1 MEQRMRGIK
10 PEHLLTGKNLLH
22 RESKNIQIA
31 AAKVVTDY
39 EAASVQVFA
48 KIRNFFFLQRKESR
62 FGNIQPRIF
71 KNFRTIEVYDLI
83 GLAAC
88 ADSGNLFHHRKVE
101 VFRKWIVVVP
111 WGFGGFENP
120 PGIHVKLNSRE
131 YELRA
136 CLLRHIGNGL
146 RCRDDEESR
155 QRQQL
160 LHISRSIRFMTLLDR
175 MIALTLPVVPK
186 TIVRRVANRYIAGET
201 TDDALRVV
209 AGLNARG
216 FRATLDILGEHISTM
231 DQARRAIEGYVNVL
245 EEISRRKADSTISI
259 KLTQLGLK
267 LDRQACLE
275 MARRLVRR
283 ASELN
288 NFVRID
294 MEDSSC
300 TTDTLATYRE
310 LRHEF
315 SNVGVVVQAYLRRT
329 MDDVCALEDLRPNY
343 RLCKGVYVE
352 PSEISYHDM
361 RVINRNYVAVLE
373 KLLRNGS
380 YVGIATHDELMVW
393 EALRII
399 RDLKLPP
406 TAYEFQM
413 LLGVEEQLRD
423 IIRAAGHNVRVY
435 IPFGRDWYAYSV
447 RRLRENPRLAGYVF
461 KAMFK

>member
-1 MEQRMRGIK
+1 
-10 PEHLLTGKNLLH
+10 
-22 RESKNIQIA
+22 
-31 AAKVVTDY
+31 
-39 EAASVQVFA
+39 
-48 KIRNFFFLQRKESR
+48 
-62 FGNIQPRIF
+62 
-71 KNFRTIEVYDLI
+71 
-83 GLAAC
+83 
-88 ADSGNLFHHRKVE
+88 
-101 VFRKWIVVVP
+101 
-111 WGFGGFENP
+111 
-120 PGIHVKLNSRE
+120 
-131 YELRA
+131 
-136 CLLRHIGNGL
+136 
-146 RCRDDEESR
+146 
-155 QRQQL
+155 
-160 LHISRSIRFMTLLDR
+160 MTLLDR
-175 MIALTLPVVPK
+175 VIARTLPAVPK
-186 TIVRRVANRYIAGET
+186 SIVRRVANRYIAGET

-231 DQARRAIEGYVNVL
+231 DQAHRATEDYLSVL
-245 EEISRRKADSTISI
+245 EEIARSKVDSTISI

-267 LDRQACLE
+267 LDRQACLQ
-275 MARRLVRR
+275 MATRLVRR

-300 TTDTLATYRE
+300 TTDTLATYRQ
-310 LRHEF
+310 LRRDF
-315 SNVGVVVQAYLRRT
+315 SNVGVVVQAYLHRT
-329 MDDVCALEDLRPNY
+329 MDDVCALEDLWPNY

-352 PSEISYHDM
+352 PQEISYHDM
-361 RVINRNYVAVLE
+361 RVINRNYVALLE
-373 KLLRNGS
+373 RLLASGS

-399 RDLKLPP
+399 RELKLPT

>member
-1 MEQRMRGIK
+1 
-10 PEHLLTGKNLLH
+10 
-22 RESKNIQIA
+22 
-31 AAKVVTDY
+31 
-39 EAASVQVFA
+39 
-48 KIRNFFFLQRKESR
+48 
-62 FGNIQPRIF
+62 
-71 KNFRTIEVYDLI
+71 
-83 GLAAC
+83 
-88 ADSGNLFHHRKVE
+88 
-101 VFRKWIVVVP
+101 
-111 WGFGGFENP
+111 
-120 PGIHVKLNSRE
+120 
-131 YELRA
+131 
-136 CLLRHIGNGL
+136 
-146 RCRDDEESR
+146 
-155 QRQQL
+155 
-160 LHISRSIRFMTLLDR
+160 MTLLDR
-175 MIALTLPVVPK
+175 VIARTLPAVPK
-186 TIVRRVANRYIAGET
+186 SVVRRVANRYIAGET

-209 AGLNARG
+209 ARLNARG

-231 DQARRAIEGYVNVL
+231 DQAHRAIEGYLNVL
-245 EEISRRKADSTISI
+245 EEIARRSVDSTISI

-267 LDRQACLE
+267 LDRQACLH
-275 MARRLVRR
+275 MATRLVRR

-300 TTDTLATYRE
+300 TTDTLATYRA
-310 LRHEF
+310 LRREF

-352 PSEISYHDM
+352 PRDISYHDM
-361 RVINRNYVAVLE
+361 RVINRNYVALLE
-373 KLLRNGS
+373 RLLANES

-399 RDLKLPP
+399 RELKLPS

-461 KAMFK
+461 KAMFKHR